1 MTTTLYTMKEPS
13 CGIDV
18 ALAATRDLETTAAL
32 QLKEENKS
40 CQPSESGSRV
50 RTVMVIRSS
59 QKVSNHKDHA
69 STSTPDNQI
78 VRISICLKGQSL
90 VS

>member
-1 MTTTLYTMKEPS
+1 MHLIFSIYHSGRHILTTTLYTMKEPS

-32 QLKEENKS
+32 QLKDENQS
-40 CQPSESGSRV
+40 CKPSESGSRV

-59 QKVSNHKDHA
+59 QKVSNQEHY
-69 STSTPDNQI
+69 
-78 VRISICLKGQSL
+78 V
-90 VS
+90 